1 MHVNSIATEHEIATW
16 QERNWRTSMDA
27 KHVIQLLLSLRAND
41 TQRHRQLESILAQN
55 LPAFFTPSHAD
66 TFFAMLEQEQ
76 LSDSKLR
83 AAIVECCAR
92 WPFRDNR
99 ELSLEH
105 LLADVAVRQESNTL
119 LSSKIPLK
127 QWIDVR
133 LHNDMDLMPAH
144 SGSILENHTGSWL
157 IILRSSK
164 ESTRRPTLKME
175 VLARYR
181 ELDNLAKALLQ
192 SMR

>member
-1 MHVNSIATEHEIATW
+1 MHANSIATEHEIATW
-16 QERNWRTSMDA
+16 QKRNWRTSKDA
-27 KHVIQLLLSLRAND
+27 KHVIQLLLSLQASD
-41 TQRHRQLESILAQN
+41 TQEHRDLQSILAQN

-83 AAIVECCAR
+83 AAIVDFCAR
-92 WPFRDNR
+92 WPS
-99 ELSLEH
+99 EHEASLEH

-119 LSSKIPLK
+119 LPSKIPLK
-127 QWIDVR
+127 QWIEVR
-133 LHNDMDLMPAH
+133 LHNDMDLIPAH
-144 SGSILENHTGSWL
+144 SGSILENDTGSWL
-157 IILRSSK
+157 ICLRSSK

-181 ELDNLAKALLQ
+181 ELDNLAKTLLQ